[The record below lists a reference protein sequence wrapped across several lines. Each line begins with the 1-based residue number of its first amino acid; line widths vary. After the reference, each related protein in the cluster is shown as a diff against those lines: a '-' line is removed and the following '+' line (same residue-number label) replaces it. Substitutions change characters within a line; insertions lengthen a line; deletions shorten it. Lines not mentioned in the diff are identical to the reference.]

1 LVDELDHP
9 RTTFTNTDMFIAF
22 PLDTT
27 GPGNTGKNGQL
38 CERTSGCSANN
49 AGQRKTIFPSTVNQ
63 VKDYLAAGFLLLPSG
78 NQKFHNDFSNAYK
91 KLTTLGYALP
101 LLDWESLGPSG
112 SGKMGGLRYV
122 NLEGC

>member
-1 LVDELDHP
+1 
-9 RTTFTNTDMFIAF
+9 MFIAF

-38 CERTSGCSANN
+38 CETSGCSANN
-49 AGQRKTIFPSTVNQ
+49 AGQRKTIFPVTVNQ
-63 VKDYLAAGFLLLPSG
+63 VREYLANGFFGIGNG
-78 NQKFHNDFSNAYK
+78 NQKFHDDFSKAYK

-101 LLDWESLGPSG
+101 LLDSELLSPFG

-122 NLEGC
+122 DLERC